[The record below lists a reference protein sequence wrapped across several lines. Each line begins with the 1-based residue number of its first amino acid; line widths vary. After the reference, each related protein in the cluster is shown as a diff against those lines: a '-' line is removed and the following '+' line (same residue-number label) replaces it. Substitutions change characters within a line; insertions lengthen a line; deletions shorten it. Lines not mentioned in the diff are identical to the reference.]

1 MHFIDEIF
9 NPSIEYWQIAMI
21 EKLHETSLLKN
32 EVLHIDTMTY
42 IEANE
47 VILLLQNSQIDPI
60 DAGLNYSM
68 TDIKNKLNKYL

>member
-32 EVLHIDTMTY
+32 EILHIDTMTY
-42 IEANE
+42 VEANE

-60 DAGLNYSM
+60 DAGLNYSK